1 MNHYNA
7 TTGESLTHIWMT
19 FLNVIGIFSFTA
31 VITEVVLQSI
41 KYRDFGRTR
50 DEGED
55 DEDDEDEDGEGEGE
69 GDYTDKYYNEYKDLK
84 ERELDEV
91 DFLTLNTQ
99 YVKEETPG
107 GHVVMSYDKDTD
119 CFCYYTD
126 NLKEITYDILETVAR
141 KFVVDNDCKIIYSIC
156 KKAGAEVAGV
166 ATGAEVA
173 GVATGAEVAA
183 GAAAATEVAAGAAA
197 EVAAEVAADADD
209 EAPEQAQKQKPTSV
223 FAKFKKYNTGG
234 KGSVPNFK
242 AAIDVVEQ
250 TNHFRFKGKIYDY
263 EEIVKR
269 NEAARNVTETSTLDY
284 AAYKKQLLEKNKK
297 ED

>member
-1 MNHYNA
+1 MNSYNEMNHYNA

-50 DEGED
+50 GDGED
-55 DEDDEDEDGEGEGE
+55 DEDDEDEGECEGE
-69 GDYTDKYYNEYKDLK
+69 YTDKYYNEYKDLK

-156 KKAGAEVAGV
+156 KKAAGGT
-166 ATGAEVA
+166 AA
-173 GVATGAEVAA
+173 GAEVAA
-183 GAAAATEVAAGAAA
+183 EVAT

-209 EAPEQAQKQKPTSV
+209 EAQKQKPTSV